1 MALYL
6 LVVHPR
12 LYTKATVMLKLLGKR
27 YPNPFAMVHGQ
38 TATTLS
44 FMPFLKR
51 QFMVCVEL
59 KSLEGVSCHD

>member
-6 LVVHPR
+6 LVVHPQ

-27 YPNPFAMVHGQ
+27 YPNPFAMVHGR

-44 FMPFLKR
+44 FMPFLR
-51 QFMVCVEL
+51 
-59 KSLEGVSCHD
+59 